1 MTGGTAEIHE
11 PPVGEQENFVAVGK
25 RVLIYLRL
33 DVSALDAG
41 RGVQRI
47 DLNLVVEVADVRDD
61 GLIFHS
67 LHVLKRNDVEIT
79 SGGDVNIAAAERIFD
94 RSDFVAFHCSLQR
107 VDRINLGNDD
117 ARALSAQRL

>member
-47 DLNLVVEVADVRDD
+47 DLNLVVEVADIRDD

-67 LHVLKRNDVEIT
+67 LHMIKRNDVEVAG
-79 SGGDVNIAAAERIFD
+79 SSDVNIAAAERVFD
-94 RSDFVAFHCSLQR
+94 GGDFVTFHRSLQCVDR
-107 VDRINLGNDD
+107 VDLGNDD
-117 ARALSAQRL
+117 A

>member
-1 MTGGTAEIHE
+1 MAGRASEIHE
-11 PPVGEQENFVAVGK
+11 PALSEEENFVSVRESIFVHLG
-25 RVLIYLRL
+25 L
-33 DVSALDAG
+33 DVRALDAR

-79 SGGDVNIAAAERIFD
+79 GGGDVNVAPAERVFD
-94 RSDFVAFHCSLQR
+94 RSDFVAFHGSLQR
-107 VDRINLGNDD
+107 INRIDLGNDD
-117 ARALSAQRL
+117 ARALSAQ